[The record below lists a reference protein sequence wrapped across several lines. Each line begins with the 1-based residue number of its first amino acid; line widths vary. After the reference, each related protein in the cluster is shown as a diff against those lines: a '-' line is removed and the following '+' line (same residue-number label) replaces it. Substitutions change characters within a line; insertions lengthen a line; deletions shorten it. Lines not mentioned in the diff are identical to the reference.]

1 MKKFLVFASACLAS
15 VALSAQ
21 NPAVKST
28 PKPVKSTSS
37 PAANPAAPVKSQPVQ
52 MEAVKPVNPTVIQ
65 SNPTISNEPKKQNP
79 TKEAFTQQTD
89 DETNETDALSKLS
102 KKLKTD
108 EAKLNDAIQAHSQ
121 LDTDDANARH
131 LLLYSRIKFGVAV
144 VLGLLLA
151 YFAFRFL
158 TADELPTT
166 IATELAQPNAGATM
180 DAGYGMDD
188 TY

>member
-65 SNPTISNEPKKQNP
+65 SNPTISNEPKKQTPVKQGPKQAKRSKLDANKNLKSVK
-79 TKEAFTQQTD
+79 KEAYQTAP
-89 DETNETDALSKLS
+89 ET
-102 KKLKTD
+102 KTT
-108 EAKLNDAIQAHSQ
+108 K
-121 LDTDDANARH
+121 
-131 LLLYSRIKFGVAV
+131 
-144 VLGLLLA
+144 
-151 YFAFRFL
+151 
-158 TADELPTT
+158 
-166 IATELAQPNAGATM
+166 
-180 DAGYGMDD
+180 
-188 TY
+188 